1 MNNYKYCISLS
12 FFVKIIYDYTYC
24 TRLPACKKT
33 QVRAQ
38 SDGEREVTSIARIL
52 KYLFLTLDNKFN
64 LNILL
69 GARVPR

>member
-1 MNNYKYCISLS
+1 M
-12 FFVKIIYDYTYC
+12 IIHIVRDS
-24 TRLPACKKT
+24 LPAKKT
-33 QVRAQ
+33 QARAQ
-38 SDGEREVTSIARIL
+38 SDGERKVTSIARIL